1 VEKLKVM
8 EMEEEGGGSAMA
20 DETVLPPIPGAFVSD
35 ALHAQAGDE
44 GKVERD
50 QAAVTTGHAQLAEEG
65 GDAKRTDYDDDD
77 DDDDDG
83 KTFLP
88 PLVLHPQVG
97 SCRLH
102 FTLNT

>member
-1 VEKLKVM
+1 VRGLHVEKLKVM

-20 DETVLPPIPGAFVSD
+20 DETVLPPIPGASAAD
-35 ALHAQAGDE
+35 APHAQAGDE

-65 GDAKRTDYDDDD
+65 GDAKRTDYDDD
-77 DDDDDG
+77 G

-88 PLVLHPQVG
+88 PLVLHSQVG